1 MINPT
6 PPETARRLPV
16 NWFDL
21 AWQPRL
27 TLRRARARSRC
38 AGRSLSL
45 SARRTLSVKLKPMK
59 TLPAHRSRHLAA
71 FTLIELLVVIAIIGI
86 LAGLLLPALGAAKN
100 AAKKRSA
107 SLDMQ
112 GLIAAINQY
121 ETAYGRMPASTRA
134 FNSISGTTVAGCP
147 DFTFGTVNNSGVGIL
162 PTQNRIA
169 NAFGGLPLI
178 VNIGQ
183 NPAAPYQAN
192 NSEVIAILKDDTNS
206 PDLSQPVNAA
216 HAKNPQQTKF
226 LEGHS
231 APDTKSPGIGPDDV
245 YRDPWGDPYIITLDL
260 NTDNRCRDAFYRNAR
275 VAQLPPPPPA
285 GPVGLVGLNNI
296 TTPGGGSDDFEVPV
310 TVMVWSFGRDG
321 QASTKTNALAD
332 VNKDNILSWQ

>member
-1 MINPT
+1 MINPM

-38 AGRSLSL
+38 AGRPPSLSSNRL
-45 SARRTLSVKLKPMK
+45 SFAKLKPMK

-86 LAGLLLPALGAAKN
+86 LAGLLLPALGAAKL
-100 AAKKRSA
+100 ATMKRRSSTEMLA
-107 SLDMQ
+107 
-112 GLIAAINQY
+112 LIAAINSY
-121 ETAYGRMPASTRA
+121 ETQYGRMPASTAA
-134 FNSISGTTVAGCP
+134 FNSLSGASKGACP
-147 DFTFGTVNNSGVGIL
+147 DFTFGTIITGGTL
-162 PTQNRIA
+162 PMTTQNRFAQA
-169 NAFGGLPLI
+169 NGGLPVI
-178 VNIGQ
+178 VNSGQ
-183 NPAAPYQAN
+183 SSNYQAN
-192 NSEVIAILKDDTNS
+192 NSEVIAILKDDVAS
-206 PDLSQPVNAA
+206 PDGIQTVNGA

-231 APDTKSPGIGPDDV
+231 APDSTSPGIGLDDV

-260 NTDNRCRDAFYRNAR
+260 NTDNRCRDGYYRFHGMSRQN
-275 VAQLPPPPPA
+275 
-285 GPVGLVGLNNI
+285 VGSPLGFVGLNNAMDP
-296 TTPGGGSDDFEVPV
+296 TGASDDYEVPV
-310 TVMVWSFGRDG
+310 TVMVWSLGRDG
-321 QASTKTNALAD
+321 QASTNMNAVTG